1 LSFSSSCYY
10 SGSGPGRPGTGR
22 GERGIDYWQFPA
34 LVWKKEDTTVEVI
47 WIGLAAFVGGIAAAL
62 LGWLESK
69 VTFDRRKFGSSA
81 VRALV
86 AAIGL
91 AAVYEYGDS
100 ITPIDLLLA
109 FLGGAGVDVVG
120 NRMAGAI
127 TSRMVR

>member
-1 LSFSSSCYY
+1 M
-10 SGSGPGRPGTGR
+10 
-22 GERGIDYWQFPA
+22 
-34 LVWKKEDTTVEVI
+34 EVI

-69 VTFDRRKFGSSA
+69 LPFDPRKFGSSA

-86 AAIGL
+86 AGIGL

-120 NRMAGAI
+120 NRIAGAI
-127 TSRMVR
+127 TSRMVRP